1 MAIPEAFSPDNDGH
15 NDKFYPMANN
25 PGIRSIQSFE
35 IFDRWGGII
44 YRVTNFPISDPAFG
58 WNGATRNG
66 TTVQPGKYVYQI
78 VAEYVDGEILVHK
91 GSFLLIR

>member
-58 WNGATRNG
+58 WSGATRNG